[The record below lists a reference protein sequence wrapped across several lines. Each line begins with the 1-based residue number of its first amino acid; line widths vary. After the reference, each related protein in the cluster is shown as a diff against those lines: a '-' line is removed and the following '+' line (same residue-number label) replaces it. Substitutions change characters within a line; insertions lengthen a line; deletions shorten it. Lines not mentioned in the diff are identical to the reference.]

1 MRSEQE
7 IKNRII
13 GIKQDIYYF
22 KEQAKKYKEI
32 DYSYHINLCKKIL
45 LNLEWILQESED
57 N

>member
-45 LNLEWILQESED
+45 LNLEWVLQESE
-57 N
+57 